1 MSEKKVR
8 KTKFFNSDR
17 TQPMENYLLFSD
29 DLRASMWKSH
39 GFIVDKNLK
48 PLGEMLIQNGVKC
61 YVF

>member
-1 MSEKKVR
+1 
-8 KTKFFNSDR
+8 
-17 TQPMENYLLFSD
+17 MENYLLFSD